1 MLPDNRISSNHSRG
15 EIIPKISVVMP
26 VYKGDNYLSEAVDS
40 ILNQTF
46 SDLEFLIICDNPTDK
61 TRDLLEKYKQEDP
74 RVKIYY
80 QERQGL
86 VNSLNRGFSLAQGE
100 YIARM
105 DADDISVPGR
115 LEKQVKFIA
124 ENPEIGICG
133 AWIKRI
139 GEPPSYVWEVPC
151 DHENIKSRMLFEPVI
166 AHPSI
171 IARKE
176 IFLKKG
182 LAYMQDET
190 YAEDYGLWVRAAKEI
205 KLANMPEILMHYR
218 IHKSTSN
225 KEKQRIVAN
234 NIRLAQIK
242 ELGINPT
249 KEELEIHEALSYYE
263 VGLSRKL
270 IPEVSLW
277 LEKLL
282 NANSKVKIYP
292 EPAFSATLAYYWY
305 HACNSST
312 YLGLNAWNLFNE
324 SKLSKKV
331 SLPAFQ
337 KIKFVL
343 KSVIKYD

>member
-1 MLPDNRISSNHSRG
+1 MIVVG
-15 EIIPKISVVMP
+15 ENIPKVSVVMP

-46 SDLEFLIICDNPTDK
+46 SDIEFIIICDNPNDK
-61 TRDLLEKYKQEDP
+61 TKDLLDKYKKADY
-74 RVKIYY
+74 RMKIYY

-105 DADDISVPGR
+105 DADDISLSDR
-115 LEKQVKFIA
+115 LEKQVKFMN
-124 ENPEIGICG
+124 ENLEIGICG
-133 AWIKRI
+133 AWIERI
-139 GEPPSYVWEVPC
+139 GEPPSYVWKVPC
-151 DHENIKSRMLFEPVI
+151 DHESIKSRLLFEPVI

-190 YAEDYGLWVRAAKEI
+190 YAEDYGLWVRAAKKI
-205 KLANMPEILMHYR
+205 KLANMPEILMRYR

-225 KEKQRIVAN
+225 KEQQRNVAN

-263 VGLSRKL
+263 VGYSRKL
-270 IPEVSLW
+270 IFEVNLW

-282 NANSKVKIYP
+282 NANSKMKIYP
-292 EPAFSATLAYYWY
+292 EPAFSAALAYYWY

-312 YLGLNAWNLFNE
+312 YLGLNSWNLFNK

-331 SLPAFQ
+331 SLSTFQ
-337 KIKFVL
+337 KTKFIL
-343 KSVIKYD
+343 KSIIKYD

>member
-1 MLPDNRISSNHSRG
+1 MG
-15 EIIPKISVVMP
+15 EKIPKVSVVMP
-26 VYKGDNYLSEAVDS
+26 VYKGDDYLSEAVDS

-46 SDLEFLIICDNPTDK
+46 SDFEFIIICDNPTEK
-61 TRDLLEKYKQEDP
+61 TEDMLNKYRQEDS
-74 RVKIYY
+74 RMKIYY

-105 DADDISVPGR
+105 DADDISLPDR
-115 LEKQVKFIA
+115 LEKQVKFMT
-124 ENPEIGICG
+124 ENLEIGICG

-139 GEPPSYVWEVPC
+139 GQPPSYVWKVPC
-151 DHENIKSRMLFEPVI
+151 DYESIKSRMLFEPVI

-176 IFLKKG
+176 IFLKKE

-205 KLANMPEILMHYR
+205 KLANMPEILMYYR
-218 IHKSTSN
+218 IHTSTSN

-234 NIRLAQIK
+234 NIRFAQIK

-270 IPEVSLW
+270 IPEVSSW

-282 NANSKVKIYP
+282 NANCIMKIYP

-312 YLGLNAWNLFNE
+312 YLGLESWNLFNE
-324 SKLSKKV
+324 SKLSKKI
-331 SLPAFQ
+331 SLSAFQ
-337 KIKFVL
+337 KTKFIL
-343 KSVIKYD
+343 KTIIKYD